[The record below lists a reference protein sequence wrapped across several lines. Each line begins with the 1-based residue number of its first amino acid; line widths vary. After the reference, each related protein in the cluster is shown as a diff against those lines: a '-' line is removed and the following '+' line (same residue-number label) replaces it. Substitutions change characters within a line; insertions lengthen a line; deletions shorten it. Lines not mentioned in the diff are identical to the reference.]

1 MNQAETL
8 NAPSKTRLGKLDVL
22 RGIALVAMATY
33 HTGWDFE
40 FFGYLEPGTTGHG
53 AWKLYARVIAS
64 TFLVLVGFSLILAH
78 GRGIRWRSFGIRLAQ
93 IAAAALAI
101 TLVTMYI
108 TPESFV
114 FFGILHEIAAA
125 SVLGLLFLR
134 LPALVIAVAAA
145 AVIALP
151 HYFVSPTFDAPI
163 FWPLGLSEMIIRSND
178 YVPIFP
184 WFGAVLAG
192 MALAKT
198 MQHFNA
204 LKLFAGNIAPSW
216 LDRGLRFIGKHSLA
230 FYLIHQ
236 PVIISCVFLISH
248 LFPPA
253 VPAPREVFGKACV
266 QSCQNDND
274 KAFCEKFC
282 DCVIGQTEAQGIF
295 DEMFAGKRDQN
306 DPQMQEIAGIC
317 TQENM
322 PQ

>member
-1 MNQAETL
+1 MIQADTST
-8 NAPSKTRLGKLDVL
+8 APSKPRLGKLDVL
-22 RGIALVAMATY
+22 RGIALLAMATY

-53 AWKLYARVIAS
+53 AWKLYARTIAS
-64 TFLVLVGFSLILAH
+64 TFLVLVGFSLFLAH
-78 GRGIRWRSFGIRLAQ
+78 GRGIRWRKFGIRLAQ
-93 IAAAALAI
+93 IVVAALAI
-101 TLVTMYI
+101 TLATMYF
-108 TPESFV
+108 TPGSFV
-114 FFGILHEIAAA
+114 FFGILHQIAVA

-134 LPALVIAVAAA
+134 LPAFIVAAAAA

-163 FWPLGLSEMIIRSND
+163 FWPLGLSEIIIKSND

-192 MALAKT
+192 MALAKM
-198 MQHFNA
+198 MQYFGA
-204 LKLFAGNIAPSW
+204 LELLAGNIAPSW

-236 PVIISCVFLISH
+236 PVIIACVFLVSQ

-253 VPAPREVFGKACV
+253 VPAPREVFGRACV

-282 DCVIGQTEAQGIF
+282 DCVIGQSEAQGIF

-306 DPQMQEIAGIC
+306 DPQMQQIAGVC
-317 TQENM
+317 TQQNM
-322 PQ
+322 P